1 MFDVSGYAQVSEA
14 ILMDEPMEEFAQL
27 IAMWVRFHD
36 ARPDV
41 GLAWFLQHYKDGKLL
56 AAAPVEPPVLS
67 RAAIDE
73 MITRQLPE
81 PPLSLSHAHN
91 NWLHARAA
99 AQALADA
106 ILESLSQEAGQ

>member
-41 GLAWFLQHYKDGKLL
+41 GLAWFLQHYKDGKLR
-56 AAAPVEPPVLS
+56 AAPVEPPVLS
-67 RAAIDE
+67 RQ
-73 MITRQLPE
+73 ITKDWLDAVINDISV
-81 PPLSLSHAHN
+81 LSNKRPGGGYWSFLDG
-91 NWLHARAA
+91 ARA
-99 AQALADA
+99 LRDA
-106 ILESLSQEAGQ
+106 ILESLSQEASE